1 MRRVCAFACACVLEL
16 IGRVWTSLMRRYAA
30 LRARVL
36 EEEMI
41 VDGVHYINE
50 AYNNGKRIITEG
62 TALRV
67 SACGAAGLTLRRVRV

>member
-1 MRRVCAFACACVLEL
+1 MRFARACVLVL
-16 IGRVWTSLMRRYAA
+16 TSRMWASPRRRYAA